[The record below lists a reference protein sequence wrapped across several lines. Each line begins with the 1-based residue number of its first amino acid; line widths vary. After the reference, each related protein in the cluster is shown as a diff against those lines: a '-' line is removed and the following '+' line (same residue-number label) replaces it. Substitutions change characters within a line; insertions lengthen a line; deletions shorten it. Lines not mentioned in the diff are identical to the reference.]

1 MKLSRINAISGD
13 IVCTQQRDMRVVK
26 KKKKKWPVPMVW
38 GVGAGGLEDVKDQRL
53 FPDASESEPVCCS
66 SRKLLTIGCG
76 EGGLFRHPNDAS

>member
-1 MKLSRINAISGD
+1 
-13 IVCTQQRDMRVVK
+13 
-26 KKKKKWPVPMVW
+26 MVW

-76 EGGLFRHPNDAS
+76 EEGLFRHPNDAS